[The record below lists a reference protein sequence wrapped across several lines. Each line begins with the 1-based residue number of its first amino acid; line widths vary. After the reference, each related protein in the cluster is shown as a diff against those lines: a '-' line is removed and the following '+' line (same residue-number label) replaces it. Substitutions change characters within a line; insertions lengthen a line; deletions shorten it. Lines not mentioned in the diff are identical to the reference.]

1 MKFEQIWTASRLVK
15 GAVESEFPASVPG
28 NVQKDYAAAMGWGD
42 LSWMT
47 NAKAYLDIEDDFWLY
62 KTTVH
67 AEAAPG
73 ERIFF
78 VTHGIEYEYD
88 VRLGGKTICH
98 HVGMYTKVE
107 LDITDEL
114 KESRE
119 LSVLIYPHPKRP
131 GAEPGRSMADQ
142 SCKPADEYG
151 WDWHPRVL
159 VSGLWEETYIE
170 TRGKG
175 YIRDAEA
182 RYTLSDDLTKAQVK
196 MEIDCD
202 EACEITIWDGE
213 GKVVYAGEKKEF
225 TLSDIHLW
233 WCNGQGDP
241 YLYRYSVKS
250 SENEVTGTIGFRKVR
265 FVMNENAWVEP
276 VLFPKGRSDAPVTIE
291 LNGRIVFAKGS
302 NWVNPE
308 VFTGTITPELYEKQ
322 VRYAKEAHMN
332 IFRCWG
338 GAVIDKEPFFE
349 ACDKYGIMVWQEFPL
364 ACNNY
369 KGTPEYLA
377 VLEPE
382 ARAILRR
389 VRRHPCHV
397 IWCGG
402 NELFN
407 NWSGMTDQS
416 HALRLLNKLCYEEDF
431 EVPFMMTSPIQ
442 GMGHGYYEF
451 YDVERDI
458 SVFEMYRNESRTA
471 YSEFGVPAIAEL
483 PQLQKIFTDE
493 VIHDPKNAEPWELH
507 HGMQAWRPDSWMSLD
522 VVDALF
528 GKQESMEDYIRI
540 TNMLECEGYRCI
552 FEEARR
558 QKGPC
563 SMAINWDYNEPWIT
577 AAGNNLIAYPD
588 IKKPAYYAV
597 QSALR
602 PVLPCARIEHFA
614 YHPGDVMRAEL
625 WVINDT
631 TESVSRR
638 VEASVTVDGVTTP
651 LTTWESGEVPALGK
665 RLGNTVNFVLP
676 DLPTQTFTLTLKYG
690 EEENVYTLLLKN
702 DPPAPRV
709 PNALN
714 F

>member
-1 MKFEQIWTASRLVK
+1 MRFEQKWTASRLVK
-15 GAVESEFPASVPG
+15 GVVESTFPAAVPG

-47 NAKAYLDIEDDFWLY
+47 NAKDYLAIEDDFWLY
-62 KTTVH
+62 QTEV
-67 AEAAPG
+67 EAAPKEG
-73 ERIFF
+73 ERVFF

-88 VRLGGKTICH
+88 VRLGGKTLCH

-114 KESRE
+114 AESRE
-119 LSVLIYPHPKRP
+119 LSILIYPHPKRP
-131 GAEPGRSMADQ
+131 GAEPGRQMADQ

-175 YIRDAEA
+175 FIRDAEA

-196 MEIDCD
+196 FDIDCG
-202 EACEITIWDGE
+202 EACEITLRDAE
-213 GKVVYAGEKKEF
+213 GKVVYQGEKKEF
-225 TLSDIHLW
+225 TLSDIRLW
-233 WCNGQGDP
+233 WCNGQGEP
-241 YLYRYSVKS
+241 YLYSYSVKGI
-250 SENEVTGTIGFRKVR
+250 ENEVTGTIGFRKVR

-291 LNGRIVFAKGS
+291 LNGRNIFAKGS

-308 VFTGTITPELYEKQ
+308 VFTGTIAPELYEKQ
-322 VRYAKEAHMN
+322 VRFAKEAHMN

-471 YSEFGVPAIAEL
+471 YSEFGVPAIASMD
-483 PQLQKIFTDE
+483 QLKKIFTDE

-507 HGMQAWRPDSWMSLD
+507 HGIRAWRPDSWMSLD
-522 VVDALF
+522 VVEALF
-528 GKQESMEDYIRI
+528 GKQERMEDCIEI

-588 IKKPAYYAV
+588 VKKPAYSAV

-602 PVLPCARIEHFA
+602 PVLPCARIEHFV

-625 WVINDT
+625 WLVNDT
-631 TESVSRR
+631 TEAVSRR

-702 DPPAPRV
+702 DPPAERI